1 MSKLSDDVAK
11 KLKETKESIQF
22 LTDHIV
28 EVDADKEIYDS
39 GIAKIDRDLVSQL
52 NIVNQTI
59 GDVATAYDARI
70 TVGCRTD
77 MFWRVKSQDSASIPA
92 TTTLVATKISLNG
105 YDNIASSATGIGTV
119 LAIVNTSGGI
129 TTMPASSA
137 YVGVQ
142 TDFLYGLKYF
152 DQPITKDIGD
162 TTVGNF
168 IGTVGTGSTVLTIM
182 TPYSNNLWLD
192 FKVGMLVS
200 SDKDGVFSANSTN
213 TIVGFS
219 SAITDLSGITT
230 NPTQFTSQ
238 SGIGITVAP
247 IILLEDST
255 VGFATAPESDG
266 EFVTFNVLDDPTG
279 ITTYTDYAVPFDS
292 NPFSPESIGI
302 VKESNIG
309 IGVSVIFDNSGISSN
324 PKSWKPEF
332 AIEGYSD
339 DGIPDVKAPPVGAG
353 RVYYKTAFSNR
364 PISGGSPAE
373 EGDEITV
380 NTSALSSGLYE
391 SLPSCSAEDAAVTAA
406 ESTRD
411 TTESNFY
418 SNLSTF
424 NKTVDAANALR
435 IEREKNFNGRIYGAR
450 QGVGELAREQ
460 ERYETLDA
468 YFEQESL

>member
-11 KLKETKESIQF
+11 KLKDTKESIQF

-28 EVDADKEIYDS
+28 EVDAEKEIYDS

-52 NIVNQTI
+52 NVVNQTI

-119 LAIVNTSGGI
+119 LAIVDTSGGI
-129 TTMPASSA
+129 TTMSASSA

-142 TDFLYGLKYF
+142 TDFLYGLKFF

-192 FKVGMLVS
+192 FKVGMLVT
-200 SDKDGVFSANSTN
+200 SDKDGVFTGNSTN

-219 SAITDLSGITT
+219 SAVTDLTGISTT
-230 NPTQFTSQ
+230 NA
-238 SGIGITVAP
+238 GIGITVVP
-247 IILLEDST
+247 TILLKEPT

-266 EFVTFNVLDDPTG
+266 KFSVFNVLDDPTG

-292 NPFSPESIGI
+292 NPFSPEVIGI
-302 VKESNIG
+302 LKYETLG
-309 IGVSVIFDNSGISSN
+309 IGVSIIFDNSGISSARRD
-324 PKSWKPEF
+324 WKPEY
-332 AIEGYSD
+332 AIQGYEDEGID
-339 DGIPDVKAPPVGAG
+339 DVVAPPVGAD

-364 PISGGSPAE
+364 PISSGSPAE

-380 NTSALSSGLYE
+380 TSLSSGLYE
-391 SLPSCSAEDAAVTAA
+391 SLPSCSTEDAAVTAA
-406 ESTRD
+406 ESARD
-411 TTESNFY
+411 TKESAFY
-418 SNLSTF
+418 SNLSNF
-424 NKTVDAANALR
+424 NKKVAAANALR
-435 IEREKNFNGRIYGAR
+435 VEREKNFNGKIYAAR
-450 QGVGELAREQ
+450 QGIGELAREI
-460 ERYETLDA
+460 ERYENLDA
-468 YFEQESL
+468 YLNQESL